1 MGRAIMAKSQRG
13 EGSVYQSEFPV
24 DQPVPIF
31 DPTLLMGLI
40 LAAVV
45 IAALA
50 FAAGRLLG
58 RKDNSEGYRG
68 VAKTIHEA
76 IKAKCVAA
84 TSAPSGE
91 LVSKTQELI
100 EEVDR
105 RIGAI
110 IKFGGP
116 CAKAMKGL
124 TEALKGEPAEEKDKG
139 KDAHGHGHAQ
149 GGGHGHGP
157 GPGDHGGH
165 GAGGHGGHGGHDPSC
180 QCDRCVV
187 AVVEAAAPNVTILGP
202 RIGGQTVVISNPA
215 SPAKPADDHH
225 AQHDAKVLDH
235 KDFSKQ
241 VRMAVVEFSD
251 FWSRGDCLLEL
262 ERCQAMLTSTA
273 PFPDMKA
280 LKLKAQSHH

>member
-1 MGRAIMAKSQRG
+1 M
-13 EGSVYQSEFPV
+13 YQSEFPV
-24 DQPVPIF
+24 DQPIPIF

-40 LAAVV
+40 LAAIV

-58 RKDNSEGYRG
+58 RKDNSERYRD

-91 LVSKTQELI
+91 LVSKAHELV

-105 RIGAI
+105 RIGAV

-124 TEALKGEPAEEKDKG
+124 TEALKGEPAEEKKDKG
-139 KDAHGHGHAQ
+139 KDAHAHGHGH

-157 GPGDHGGH
+157 GGGDHGGH
-165 GAGGHGGHGGHDPSC
+165 GTGGHPGHGGHDVTC

-215 SPAKPADDHH
+215 KPADDHH
-225 AQHDAKVLDH
+225 GQHDAKVLDH

-251 FWSRGDCLLEL
+251 FWSRGDCIVEL
-262 ERCQAMLTSTA
+262 ERCQTMLTSTA
-273 PFPDMKA
+273 PFPD
-280 LKLKAQSHH
+280 LKTLRLKAQARH